1 MEIDSIY
8 VGFLQISLKFG
19 LQLLDSNEK
28 ILVWLL
34 ILKIYTYISV
44 AITNFNCLSK
54 YFSLLCKYSE
64 KVKSFG
70 RFEGSWKIFL
80 IKK

>member
-1 MEIDSIY
+1 M
-8 VGFLQISLKFG
+8 
-19 LQLLDSNEK
+19 
-28 ILVWLL
+28 
-34 ILKIYTYISV
+34 LKIYTYISV

-54 YFSLLCKYSE
+54 YFPLLCKYSE

-70 RFEGSWKIFL
+70 RLEVSWKMFL